1 MTESEKRV
9 LALSIMQQ
17 EQARLASHSPLDSA
31 HTNLSA
37 SLRRSEARRQ
47 AYAALA
53 QQGHTWRDL
62 NNVYSDGYEKGRR
75 DMITFHL
82 TFFYCSLAIALH
94 EVFSLSPSAIK
105 TFIGKVESMM
115 NDENGREDLLQRC
128 LQATGIDTTYADIA
142 AVPDRSTRK
151 DRQAIDRMMK
161 TGITARDI
169 ERERES
175 GYYYGRNSGF
185 YLSAGYAGVAILLH
199 DSRPGDDVA
208 NAESQPQQGLST
220 AEIEAFLDRMSE
232 IAAEEISV
240 ADILDR
246 AKAEAGIDASA
257 VASEASYKF

>member
-1 MTESEKRV
+1 MTEAEKRA
-9 LALSIMQQ
+9 LALQIMKA
-17 EQARLASHSPLDSA
+17 EQARLHSHSPLDAA
-31 HTNLSA
+31 HADLSA

-47 AYAALA
+47 SYAAMA
-53 QQGHTWRDL
+53 QQGHTWQELQDA
-62 NNVYSDGYEKGRR
+62 YATAYEQGKR

-94 EVFSLSPSAIK
+94 QTFSLSPKQISA
-105 TFIGKVESMM
+105 FIGSVETMM
-115 NDENGREDLLQRC
+115 NDENGRKDLLDRC
-128 LQATGIDTTYADIA
+128 REATGIDTTYADIPSA
-142 AVPDRSTRK
+142 PDRSTRK
-151 DRQAIDRMMK
+151 DRAAIDRMMK

-175 GYYYGRNSGF
+175 GYYYGRKSGF

>member
-1 MTESEKRV
+1 MTESEKRA
-9 LALSIMQQ
+9 LALQIMQQ

-47 AYAALA
+47 AYDSLA
-53 QQGHTWRDL
+53 QQGHTWQDL
-62 NNVYSDGYEKGRR
+62 NSAYSDGYSQGKR

-185 YLSAGYAGVAILLH
+185 YLSAGYAGVALLLSSPCSGAPVSSDAADVIGGLQH
-199 DSRPGDDVA
+199 D
-208 NAESQPQQGLST
+208 
-220 AEIEAFLDRMSE
+220 EIAAFLDHIDE
-232 IAAEEISV
+232 ISAEEISV
-240 ADILDR
+240 ADILER
-246 AKAEAGIDASA
+246 AKKEVGIDASA
-257 VASEASYKF
+257 VATEASYKF

>member
-1 MTESEKRV
+1 
-9 LALSIMQQ
+9 
-17 EQARLASHSPLDSA
+17 
-31 HTNLSA
+31 
-37 SLRRSEARRQ
+37 
-47 AYAALA
+47 
-53 QQGHTWRDL
+53 
-62 NNVYSDGYEKGRR
+62 
-75 DMITFHL
+75 MITFHL

-185 YLSAGYAGVAILLH
+185 YLSAGYAGVALLLSSPCPDAPVSSDAANVIGGLQH
-199 DSRPGDDVA
+199 D
-208 NAESQPQQGLST
+208 
-220 AEIEAFLDRMSE
+220 EIAAFLDHIDE
-232 IAAEEISV
+232 ISAEEISV
-240 ADILDR
+240 ADILER
-246 AKAEAGIDASA
+246 AKKEAGIDASA
-257 VASEASYKF
+257 VATEASYKF